1 MLAAALA
8 LAGSPLPI
16 DAQAA
21 VSLMPVQG
29 LRFGAIVPGLPS
41 TISPLDGDRR
51 AVWELVGSGSVT
63 LLFHV
68 PSTLGSHGDARLV
81 LRFGPRDGLL
91 TFPGSSRVMEF
102 DPGLPLSLDIPPGS
116 GGATIFLGGTV
127 EPGNM
132 QAPRTYQGAVTVQA
146 LPQGPGGG
154 STSGTVNP

>member
-1 MLAAALA
+1 MLAVTLA

-16 DAQAA
+16 YGQD
-21 VSLMPVQG
+21 VVTLIPVQG
-29 LRFGAIVPGLPS
+29 LRFGTIAPGLPS

-51 AVWELVGSGSVT
+51 AVWELVGSGRVN
-63 LLFHV
+63 LLFHM
-68 PSTLGSHGDARLV
+68 PRALGSDGEASLA

-91 TFPGSSRVMEF
+91 TFPASSRVIEF

-127 EPGNM
+127 EPGNI

-146 LPQGPGGG
+146 LPQSPGGERQ
-154 STSGTVNP
+154 P